1 MTKPGSL
8 AKIYGYKG
16 SFEKKIP
23 NKDPQQN
30 LNGKIK
36 NVRKKGKTKKKRKRK
51 RKKKPALKNSPIT
64 YIKLPASPYSFVK
77 SEGSTSSYY
86 SPKSSS
92 NSYLNGNNPFQALF
106 KGVLGEADKSGKFM
120 IEIPVHRSNHCYIT
134 C

>member
-1 MTKPGSL
+1 MDQNSIAKPEPL

-16 SFEKKIP
+16 SFEKKRP
-23 NKDPQQN
+23 NKDPKQN
-30 LNGKIK
+30 PDGNVK
-36 NVRKKGKTKKKRKRK
+36 NVRKKGKTKKKKKRK

-120 IEIPVHRSNHCYIT
+120 IEIMLNR
-134 C
+134 

>member
-1 MTKPGSL
+1 MTKPETL

-23 NKDPQQN
+23 NKDPKQN
-30 LNGKIK
+30 LKGKIK
-36 NVRKKGKTKKKRKRK
+36 NIRKKGKTKKKKKRK

-106 KGVLGEADKSGKFM
+106 KGVLGEADKSGKF
-120 IEIPVHRSNHCYIT
+120 IFELLVDR
-134 C
+134 